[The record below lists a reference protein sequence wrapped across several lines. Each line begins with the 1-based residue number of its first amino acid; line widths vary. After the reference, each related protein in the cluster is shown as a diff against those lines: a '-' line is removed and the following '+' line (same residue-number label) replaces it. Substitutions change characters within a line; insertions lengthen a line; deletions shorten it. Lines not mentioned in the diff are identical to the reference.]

1 MVAGAGD
8 PHSSPNVFVHGDSP
22 ATGAAWCGGG
32 GGGASSEGGSSSN
45 IVTFDKLK
53 LTNNRSSLV
62 AGQVNKCYHKSHL
75 ISNIF
80 KFLNFDK
87 RASIYR
93 SISRKKNCF

>member
-32 GGGASSEGGSSSN
+32 GGGASSHEGGGGGGSSN
-45 IVTFDKLK
+45 IITFDKLK

-62 AGQVNKCYHKSHL
+62 AGQVSKC
-75 ISNIF
+75 
-80 KFLNFDK
+80 
-87 RASIYR
+87 
-93 SISRKKNCF
+93 

>member
-32 GGGASSEGGSSSN
+32 GGGASSHEGGGGGGSSN
-45 IVTFDKLK
+45 IITFDKLK

-62 AGQVNKCYHKSHL
+62 AGQVSKCYPPQT
-75 ISNIF
+75 I
-80 KFLNFDK
+80 
-87 RASIYR
+87 
-93 SISRKKNCF
+93 